1 MKVYQLKR
9 QQILP
14 ISLGD
19 AWDFF
24 STPKNLE
31 KITPDRM
38 TFKVTGIS
46 GTEGEMY
53 AGQLICYELNIIPR
67 ISTFWMTEITHIHEP
82 YYFIDEQR
90 FGPYALW
97 NHQHHFREVP
107 GGVEMTDELMYAV
120 PFGWM
125 GRLANWLYVGKEVE
139 NIFDYRRAALEKL
152 FPRKMTL
159 HKTA

>member
-38 TFKVTGIS
+38 TFKVTRIS

-107 GGVEMTDELMYAV
+107 GGVEMTDELMYAI
-120 PFGWM
+120 PFGWI
-125 GRLANWLYVGKEVE
+125 GRLANWLYVGREVE
-139 NIFDYRRAALEKL
+139 NIFDYRRAALERL
-152 FPRKMTL
+152 FPKKMTL